1 MMTMLPKLLAATLI
15 LAGTAAHADFS
26 KVERE
31 EEFLSIVAGKDLR
44 RPLVNVQVTENG
56 DITGNGAGW
65 AVSGSWT
72 WEDGYFCRDLY
83 WGGDP
88 LGYNCQQ
95 VDVQK
100 DGRIRFTS
108 DRGAGDSAEFRL
120 R

>member
-1 MMTMLPKLLAATLI
+1 MRKFRMTVVAAALLGATQAA
-15 LAGTAAHADFS
+15 ADFD
-26 KVERE
+26 KIERV
-31 EEFLSIVAGKDLR
+31 EEFLSVVQGKELK
-44 RPLVNVQVTENG
+44 RPFVNLEVREG
-56 DITGNGAGW
+56 GEITGTGAAWPVTGNW
-65 AVSGSWT
+65 SW
-72 WEDGYFCRDLY
+72 ENGYFCRDLF

-95 VDVQK
+95 VDVRE